1 MLCIGWIFKFFFFS
15 VSYITMLKKNY
26 DAHKT
31 WWDIV
36 KVACACVRGW
46 LWVSFYLTALCNAP
60 GSSEPRLCSR
70 SSSCFR
76 LNLYDQFHSYCHWSF
91 FFFSLLLNSPSA
103 SSVVSLCTHST
114 CSTCTSNGAVDIFSL
129 PPDVRTAQLSSV
141 TSRMVTNH
149 FHKCSYLRLW
159 NAFDRA
165 LFTTQMFS
173 HPLPA

>member
-1 MLCIGWIFKFFFFS
+1 
-15 VSYITMLKKNY
+15 MLKKLR
-26 DAHKT
+26 
-31 WWDIV
+31 
-36 KVACACVRGW
+36 CAQDVMRYCKGCVCLCAW
-46 LWVSFYLTALCNAP
+46 LAVGVLLFNCIMQRSGFQWTQALQQKQQLFQAQP
-60 GSSEPRLCSR
+60 VRPVPFLLSLII
-70 SSSCFR
+70 
-76 LNLYDQFHSYCHWSF
+76 

-159 NAFDRA
+159 NALDRA

>member
-1 MLCIGWIFKFFFFS
+1 
-15 VSYITMLKKNY
+15 MLKKNY

-70 SSSCFR
+70 GSSCFR